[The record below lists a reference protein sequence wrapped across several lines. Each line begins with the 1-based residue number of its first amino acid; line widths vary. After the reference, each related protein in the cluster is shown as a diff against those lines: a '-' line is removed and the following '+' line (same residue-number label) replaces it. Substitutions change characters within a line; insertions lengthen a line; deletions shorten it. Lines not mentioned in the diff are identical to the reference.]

1 MRITNSM
8 MNNNTK
14 TNINTNKLNE
24 DMINTMI
31 ASGQKITRPSDD
43 PVIAIRALRL
53 NSNINEINQYYEK
66 NIPDADAWLEI
77 TETALKQTDTTLASI
92 MESLTTGAS
101 DDNTAEDRANIL
113 KDLGAM
119 RDQIYSAGNADYAG
133 RTVFTG
139 YRTGETL
146 TFTENTKNLYTM
158 VENFSADDVER
169 MTYISGG
176 RAVNKADL
184 TDPASEQ
191 SIQSNDVYRIRLAYD
206 KLTNGQT
213 RQDGTTALPDT
224 ITVTNADGTTT
235 SIKVTT
241 KPLTASESDNDDIYL
256 GKGLDTTA
264 PEAYLI
270 PDTGELILNGAARTA
285 CQGAKGEFS
294 FEYAKEEFAKND
306 LRPEHYFACVDK
318 DNIKY
323 NYTEAI
329 PNWIPDFQHQSIS
342 YEISFSQSIAI
353 NTNADEVYTH
363 DICRDVDELIA
374 ATQAVVDCDAK
385 IATLEAMQ
393 KDPQYE
399 ANQADIANL
408 LAAATKERDLLK
420 DKMQKM
426 FSAGLTNFSAYA
438 DKTNLALTEAGSMR
452 ARLELTK
459 ERVSEQLSSFKTLA
473 DENINI
479 NLTDAGIDLKNAQL
493 ALEAAQ
499 LAASKIAQ
507 QTLLNYL

>member
-53 NSNINEINQYYEK
+53 NSNISEINQYYEK
-66 NIPDADAWLEI
+66 NIPDADAWMEI
-77 TETALKQTDTTLASI
+77 TETALKQTDTTLTSI
-92 MESLTTGAS
+92 KESLTTGAS
-101 DDNTAEDRANIL
+101 DDNTAEDRMNIL
-113 KDLGAM
+113 KDLGAL

-146 TFTENTKNLYTM
+146 TFTEDTKNLYTM
-158 VENFSADDVER
+158 TETFSASDVES

-176 RAVNKADL
+176 VDVNKADL
-184 TDPASEQ
+184 SNANTEQ
-191 SIQSNDVYRIRLAYD
+191 DVQSNDVYRIRLAYD
-206 KLTNGQT
+206 NLTNPQVDQNG
-213 RQDGTTALPDT
+213 TALAGN
-224 ITVTNADGTTT
+224 ITVGGTPLEAPAGTKVAIQTVSLTGNPATDDAYYTT
-235 SIKVTT
+235 IG
-241 KPLTASESDNDDIYL
+241 DN
-256 GKGLDTTA
+256 
-264 PEAYLI
+264 EARLI
-270 PDTGELILNGAARTA
+270 ADTGELILGKNVRTA
-285 CQGAKGEFS
+285 LQATTGTIGI
-294 FEYAKEEFAKND
+294 EYAKEEFSKND
-306 LRPEHYFACVDK
+306 LKPEHYFACTDGQK
-318 DNIKY
+318 IDY
-323 NYTEAI
+323 NK
-329 PNWIPDFQHQSIS
+329 PDFENQSIT
-342 YEISFSQSIAI
+342 YEISFNQSIAI
-353 NTNADEVYTH
+353 NTNANEVFTH
-363 DICRDVDELIA
+363 DICRDVDELLA
-374 ATQAVVDCDAK
+374 ATQAVVDCDEK
-385 IATLEAMQ
+385 VKTLEDMQ
-393 KDPQYE
+393 KDSQYSE
-399 ANQADIANL
+399 TQQATISEML
-408 LAAATKERDLLK
+408 TAATKERDLLK

-426 FSAGLTNFSAYA
+426 FSAGLTNFGGYA
-438 DKTNLALTEAGSMR
+438 DKTNLALAETGSMR
-452 ARLELTK
+452 ARLALTK
-459 ERVSEQLSSFKTLA
+459 ERVSEQRSSFKTLA

>member
-53 NSNINEINQYYEK
+53 NSNINEINQYYDK

-92 MESLTTGAS
+92 KESLTTGAS

-146 TFTENTKNLYTM
+146 TFTEDTKNLYTM
-158 VENFSADDVER
+158 VENFTADDVEC

-176 RAVNKADL
+176 QTVNKADL
-184 TDPASEQ
+184 TNPNTEQ
-191 SIQSNDVYRIRLAYD
+191 DIQSNDVYRIRLAYD

-241 KPLTASESDNDDIYL
+241 KPLTASVSDNDDIYL
-256 GKGLDTTA
+256 GTGLSTSA
-264 PEAYLI
+264 AEAYLI
-270 PDTGELILNGAARTA
+270 PDTGELILNSAARTA

-323 NYTEAI
+323 NYSETTG
-329 PNWIPDFQHQSIS
+329 NPDFQHQSIS
-342 YEISFSQSIAI
+342 YEISFNQSIAI

-385 IATLEAMQ
+385 IATLEDMQ

-399 ANQADIANL
+399 ANKDAIADM

-426 FSAGLTNFSAYA
+426 FSAGLTNFGAYA

-473 DENINI
+473 DDNINI